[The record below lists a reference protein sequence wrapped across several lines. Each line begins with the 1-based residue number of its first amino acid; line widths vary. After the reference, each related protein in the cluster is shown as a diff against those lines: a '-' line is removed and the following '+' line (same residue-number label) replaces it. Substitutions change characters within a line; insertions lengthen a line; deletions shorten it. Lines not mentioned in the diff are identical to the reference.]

1 MFKTTV
7 MLCGVLGGVLM
18 LTGPAQ
24 AVGDAK
30 AGKVKSQVCIGCHGP
45 SGNSVNPVW
54 PKLAGQHA
62 SYTAKQL
69 AEFKSGKRKDPVMS
83 SQAVALTE
91 ADMADLGAYYAKQT
105 ITAGAAEAGL
115 LDSGQRIYRGGNSAS
130 GVAACISCH
139 GPTGAGNP
147 AAKFPSLGGQ
157 QAAYV
162 EKTMRDFRSGTR
174 SNDSS
179 KMMRDIARLMTDKEI
194 KEVASYIAGLH

>member
-1 MFKTTV
+1 
-7 MLCGVLGGVLM
+7 MLRTAIVLYGVLGGVLAYA
-18 LTGPAQ
+18 GVAQ
-24 AVGDAK
+24 AAGDAK
-30 AGKVKSQVCIGCHGP
+30 VGETKSQVCIGCHGP

-69 AEFKSGKRKDPVMS
+69 GDFKSGKRKDAVMS
-83 SQAVALTE
+83 SQAVALTD
-91 ADMADLGAYYAKQT
+91 ADMADLGAYFAKQT

-115 LDSGQRIYRGGNSAS
+115 SDSGQRIYRGGNSAT

-147 AAKFPSLGGQ
+147 AAKFPTLGGQ

-162 EKTMRDFRSGTR
+162 EKTMRDFRSGAR
-174 SNDSS
+174 SNDAG
-179 KMMRDIARLMTDKEI
+179 KMMRDLARRMTDKEI